1 MSIICVCVNFL
12 PVHVYL
18 SLDDVSFWLC
28 ALHWFENTFFSL
40 DTVMT
45 LSVHALK
52 ILLIAGEVLVV
63 CFFIPNR
70 HFLHQRLDVN
80 CIRIKVKFASINER
94 ELLNCLTSKHVCPFA
109 TKRRTCIGSWTGRR
123 PSDQLSVD
131 FLCKSY
137 YLKLNNIQIHRAPNT
152 AVYTTLSVW
161 GYVSEWSLSGKNNT
175 KC

>member
-1 MSIICVCVNFL
+1 MFFFYALVKILGFLLVILLLVINVNHCVCVNFL

-63 CFFIPNR
+63 
-70 HFLHQRLDVN
+70 
-80 CIRIKVKFASINER
+80 
-94 ELLNCLTSKHVCPFA
+94 
-109 TKRRTCIGSWTGRR
+109 
-123 PSDQLSVD
+123 
-131 FLCKSY
+131 
-137 YLKLNNIQIHRAPNT
+137 
-152 AVYTTLSVW
+152 
-161 GYVSEWSLSGKNNT
+161 
-175 KC
+175 